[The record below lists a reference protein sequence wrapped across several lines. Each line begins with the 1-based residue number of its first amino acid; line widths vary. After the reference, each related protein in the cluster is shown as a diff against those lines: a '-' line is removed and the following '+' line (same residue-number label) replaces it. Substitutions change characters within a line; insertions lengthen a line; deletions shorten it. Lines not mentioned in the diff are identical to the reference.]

1 MKAQWQLGRLGW
13 YVGQGLVVGSMQ
25 CRGKTWAPV
34 GKAIAP
40 VLWQTPL
47 RSHGHSHGHSHGEKS
62 EGKEVTVTFI
72 QEKDGVSKT
81 VQGRVGM
88 NVLRVAQAH
97 GVELEGACECSLA
110 CSTCHVV
117 LEEELFEKLPEPS
130 DDENDM
136 LDLAFGL
143 TETSRLGCQVEITEG
158 MDGSVFRIP
167 AATRNMY
174 VDGHVPKPH

>member
-1 MKAQWQLGRLGW
+1 
-13 YVGQGLVVGSMQ
+13 
-25 CRGKTWAPV
+25 
-34 GKAIAP
+34 
-40 VLWQTPL
+40 
-47 RSHGHSHGHSHGEKS
+47 
-62 EGKEVTVTFI
+62 VTFI

-81 VQGRVGM
+81 VKGRVGM

-117 LEEELFEKLPEPS
+117 LEEELFEKLPEPCV
-130 DDENDM
+130 DENDM